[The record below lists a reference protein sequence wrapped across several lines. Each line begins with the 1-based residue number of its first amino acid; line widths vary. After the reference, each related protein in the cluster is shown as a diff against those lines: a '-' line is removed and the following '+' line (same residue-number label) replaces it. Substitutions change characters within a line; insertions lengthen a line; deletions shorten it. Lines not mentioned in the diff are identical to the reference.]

1 MCIRDRNSLRGRGSR
16 PRGRQSQHLK
26 RPQVFYQD
34 HQPSPRDAPRTRGI
48 SKRSRPYRGK
58 KRLTELE
65 LAQYREQNAAIVSAH
80 SQRRHTGAVP
90 SIDKFSYI
98 PLQPSDSP
106 IHNPHSNN
114 DSQMDVDPATPP
126 RPPRDDRARPE
137 TDENQKQRRPITERL
152 GLPLRPNFP
161 LSSSS
166 SSSTSDSDSPPARHT
181 HKK

>member
-1 MCIRDRNSLRGRGSR
+1 
-16 PRGRQSQHLK
+16 
-26 RPQVFYQD
+26 
-34 HQPSPRDAPRTRGI
+34 
-48 SKRSRPYRGK
+48 
-58 KRLTELE
+58 
-65 LAQYREQNAAIVSAH
+65 VSAH
-80 SQRRHTGAVP
+80 SQRRHTGVVP

-161 LSSSS
+161 PSSSS

-181 HKK
+181 NKK